1 MSYLPS
7 ILVQSVG
14 GLLDRKINKGLSHSA
29 MFATDKARKIAGYV
43 LGNETDIPA
52 VKREQKI
59 GLVYHGSENY
69 NADRAPQLRNRG
81 SIKQTGDGQWL
92 VKVPT
97 GIKNR
102 RTYDHSFD
110 WSSVATED
118 LHLNLPALK
127 TGNSKVKKTAKKW
140 STETD
145 EKYTPWAFNL
155 PALLTCPM
163 AGDCEGFCY
172 ALQGSYAFASVRDSR
187 ARTLSLLW
195 EAYTRGGVDAVEAM
209 LGAAFDAARPRK
221 GKVLLRIHDSG
232 DFFSKWYYVAMDRAL
247 ESRKDWLRPY
257 GYTKRVDLIDDA
269 LRLSATAALA
279 STVDALVNA

>member
-1 MSYLPS
+1 MSYLPT

-29 MFATDKARKIAGYV
+29 MFATDRARELAGYV
-43 LGNETDIPA
+43 LGNDSDLPA
-52 VKREQKI
+52 IRRDRRI
-59 GLVYHGSENY
+59 GLVYHGAENY
-69 NADRAPQLRNRG
+69 NAERAPQLRNRG

-102 RTYDHSFD
+102 RTYEHAFD
-110 WSSVATED
+110 WSGVATED
-118 LHLNLPALK
+118 LHEHLPKLR
-127 TGNSKVKKTAKKW
+127 TGNSKVQKTATKW
-140 STETD
+140 SMETG
-145 EKYTPWAFNL
+145 EKFTPWAFNL

-163 AGDCEGFCY
+163 AGECEGFCY

-232 DFFSKWYYVAMDRAL
+232 DFFSKWYYLAMDRAL
-247 ESRKDWLRPY
+247 ESRADWLRPY
-257 GYTKRVDLIDDA
+257 GYTKRVDL
-269 LRLSATAALA
+269 
-279 STVDALVNA
+279 VNA